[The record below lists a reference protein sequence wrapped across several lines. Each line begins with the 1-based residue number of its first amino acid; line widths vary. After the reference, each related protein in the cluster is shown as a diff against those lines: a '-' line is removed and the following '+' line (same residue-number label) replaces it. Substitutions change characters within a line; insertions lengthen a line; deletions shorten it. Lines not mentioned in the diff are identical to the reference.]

1 MMNRSNAYLKEF
13 ALNSTNGVGYEDN
26 GRRELRS
33 GLSMGVVKVD
43 EAVPDWDTYEV
54 QYGKSNPETWVGIRW
69 NFICSDEVNQHDESR

>member
-1 MMNRSNAYLKEF
+1 MMKVSEFLKAGSLLNAH
-13 ALNSTNGVGYEDN
+13 
-26 GRRELRS
+26 
-33 GLSMGVVKVD
+33 GLSWYDFDDCGIRGISMDVVKID